1 MSNYQASPEIKELFR
16 AWAKLQQEKY
26 GDDWKSKLAKEMA
39 AEKQTQQFIA
49 WFVKKMQE
57 IKST

>member
-1 MSNYQASPEIKELFR
+1 MGDYQTSPEIKELFK

-26 GDDWKSKLAKEMA
+26 GDDWKSKLAQEMIKE
-39 AEKQTQQFIA
+39 AETQQFIA

-57 IKST
+57 VKGK

>member
-1 MSNYQASPEIKELFR
+1 MSDYQTSPEIKELFR

-26 GDDWKSKLAKEMA
+26 GDAWKNKLGKEMT

-57 IKST
+57 VKSN